1 MAAACVF
8 PMSLPDA
15 DYRALL
21 GSDDAVTGRFEPPL
35 INIGVGSDVTIHELA
50 STVQAAVGFE
60 GKLAFDSTK
69 PDGTPRKLM
78 DVAVLA
84 GQGWSARMNLADGI
98 TQAYRDYLG
107 GTKT

>member
-35 INIGVGSDVTIHELA
+35 INIGVGTDVTIAELA
-50 STVQAAVGFE
+50 TLLARVVGLKVASSTNTAS
-60 GKLAFDSTK
+60 LT
-69 PDGTPRKLM
+69 
-78 DVAVLA
+78 
-84 GQGWSARMNLADGI
+84 ARCAS
-98 TQAYRDYLG
+98 
-107 GTKT
+107 